1 MAKHRKPCTPEIAM
15 QKQEKAVQFAGSSP
29 FEDFLTPQDLAKKLK
44 VHPKTVQR
52 MFIDEPG
59 VLILGKES
67 RRDGK
72 RQYVT
77 LRIPPSVA
85 LRVLQRK
92 TR

>member
-1 MAKHRKPCTPEIAM
+1 MEQHHDPEI
-15 QKQEKAVQFAGSSP
+15 SS
-29 FEDFLTPQDLAKKLK
+29 FEDFLTPQDIATKLR
-44 VHPKTVQR
+44 VHPKTIQR

-59 VLILGKES
+59 VLILGEES

-77 LRIPPSVA
+77 LRIPSSVA
-85 LRVLQRK
+85 QRVLQRK

>member
-1 MAKHRKPCTPEIAM
+1 MGQHLNSD
-15 QKQEKAVQFAGSSP
+15 SST
-29 FEDFLTPQDLAKKLK
+29 FEDFLTPQDIAAKLK
-44 VHPKTVQR
+44 VHPKTIQR

-59 VLILGKES
+59 VLILGEES

-77 LRIPPSVA
+77 LRIPPSVVQ
-85 LRVLQRK
+85 RVLQRK

>member
-1 MAKHRKPCTPEIAM
+1 M
-15 QKQEKAVQFAGSSP
+15 QAGPITLPMGTQHDLESP
-29 FEDFLTPQDLAKKLK
+29 TFEEFLTPQDIAVKLK
-44 VHPKTVQR
+44 VHPKTIQR

-59 VLILGKES
+59 VLILGDES
-67 RRDGK
+67 RKGGK

-85 LRVLQRK
+85 QRVLQRK

>member
-1 MAKHRKPCTPEIAM
+1 M
-15 QKQEKAVQFAGSSP
+15 QKRQEVVQFAESP
-29 FEDFLTPQDLAKKLK
+29 TFEDFLTPQDIAAKLK
-44 VHPKTVQR
+44 VHPKTIQR

-72 RQYVT
+72 RPCIT

-85 LRVLQRK
+85 QRVLQRK

>member
-1 MAKHRKPCTPEIAM
+1 MDKTVVAM
-15 QKQEKAVQFAGSSP
+15 PHFD
-29 FEDFLTPQDLAKKLK
+29 EDYLTPQDIAAKLK
-44 VHPKTVQR
+44 VHPKTIQR

-59 VLILGKES
+59 VLILGEES

-85 LRVLQRK
+85 KRVLSQK
-92 TR
+92 TRRLGQR